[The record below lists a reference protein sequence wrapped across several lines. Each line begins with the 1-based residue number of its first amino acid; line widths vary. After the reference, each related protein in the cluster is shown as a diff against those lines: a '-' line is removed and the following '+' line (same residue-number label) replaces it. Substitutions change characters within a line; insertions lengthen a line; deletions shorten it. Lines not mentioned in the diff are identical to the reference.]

1 MAGEGG
7 WQGLVHI
14 YIYICEQNDPCSGCI
29 NWLIVGVWMRAVSAF
44 QAGIAERS
52 AVFSCS
58 IGVLSQH
65 GVGMRSLERI
75 WGLTYTIAP

>member
-1 MAGEGG
+1 
-7 WQGLVHI
+7 
-14 YIYICEQNDPCSGCI
+14 
-29 NWLIVGVWMRAVSAF
+29 MRAVSAF

-75 WGLTYTIAP
+75 WGVNLHYSPVESPFAPPMFGVI

>member
-1 MAGEGG
+1 
-7 WQGLVHI
+7 
-14 YIYICEQNDPCSGCI
+14 
-29 NWLIVGVWMRAVSAF
+29 MRAVSAF

-65 GVGMRSLERI
+65 GVGMRSLGKNMGVNLHCSPVESPF
-75 WGLTYTIAP
+75 AS

>member
-1 MAGEGG
+1 
-7 WQGLVHI
+7 
-14 YIYICEQNDPCSGCI
+14 
-29 NWLIVGVWMRAVSAF
+29 MRAVSAF

-75 WGLTYTIAP
+75 WGLTYTIAPVESPFAIYIYIHTYLCVRV